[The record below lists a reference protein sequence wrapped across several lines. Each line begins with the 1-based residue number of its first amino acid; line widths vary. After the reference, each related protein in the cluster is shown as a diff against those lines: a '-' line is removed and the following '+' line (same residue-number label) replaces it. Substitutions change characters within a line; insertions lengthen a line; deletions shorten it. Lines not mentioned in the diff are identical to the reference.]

1 MKGYLWLLLILAV
14 FLLLIPL
21 PALPR
26 QTASAPDET
35 PPTDTAAT
43 TTTTSAPPATAEAT
57 YRILC
62 GDTVVTL
69 PQREFLIRTLAM
81 EMPALYHEEA
91 LKAQAVAAYT
101 YYTRRREQQAA
112 KADPDLKG
120 ADFVTPHSS
129 FPQDYTEEKLRERW
143 GDQYDAYYQKLCA
156 AVDAVAGQVITYD
169 GELIDACFHAVS
181 NGTTEDAAAVWGASV
196 PYLQAVASAGDTT
209 ASGYASERTLTP
221 DEVKAAL
228 TAAGVTANLPAD
240 PAAWFGTPTLSAAGT
255 VSSQPI
261 GDATL
266 PGTKVR
272 QIFGLRSAT
281 FTVTYADG
289 QFTFAVKGYGHGV
302 GMSQYGADYLARQGY
317 TYQQILEHYYTNVKI
332 ELRQN

>member
-1 MKGYLWLLLILAV
+1 MKGYGWLLLILAL

-26 QTASAPDET
+26 E
-35 PPTDTAAT
+35 TAADTPAEPTAPT
-43 TTTTSAPPATAEAT
+43 TTTTDSNPSEQPAEAV
-57 YRILC
+57 YRMLC

-101 YYTRRREQQAA
+101 YYTRRRQQQAE
-112 KADPDLKG
+112 KADPTLKG
-120 ADFVTPHSS
+120 ADFVTPNDQ
-129 FPQDYTEEKLRERW
+129 FPQEYTEEKLRERW
-143 GDQYDAYYQKLCA
+143 GEQYDENYQKICA
-156 AVDAVAGQVITYD
+156 AVDAVAGQVITYN

-181 NGTTEDAAAVWGASV
+181 NGTTEDASTVWGASV
-196 PYLQAVASAGDTT
+196 PYLQAVASAGDTS

-221 DEVKAAL
+221 DEVQTAL
-228 TAAGVTANLPAD
+228 SGAGITVTLPED

-255 VSSQPI
+255 VTAQPI

-272 QIFGLRSAT
+272 QVFGLRSAT
-281 FTVTYADG
+281 FAVTYAEG
-289 QFTFAVKGYGHGV
+289 TFTFAVRGYGHGV
-302 GMSQYGADYLARQGY
+302 GMSQHGADHLARQGY
-317 TYQQILEHYYTNVKI
+317 TYRQILEHYYTDVKI
-332 ELRQN
+332 ELREQ